1 MTSPQNGQTTDE
13 RFDEIE
19 HVICSLVN
27 LRSRGTRVETIDV
40 MCSSVIPEIE
50 KYYWGN
56 PYVSAQ
62 RTCELT

>member
-50 KYYWGN
+50 NTTGEIPTSQLN
-56 PYVSAQ
+56 
-62 RTCELT
+62 ELAN